1 MTVVCEVGLGMS
13 GRMGD
18 IFAWQGRVLG
28 VCRCFVAGASGRF
41 LAGGCRLNSSFRNV
55 ANKPACLLFSSN
67 IKKNIK
73 TSLFKVK

>member
-1 MTVVCEVGLGMS
+1 MGAKWGLACV
-13 GRMGD
+13 D
-18 IFAWQGRVLG
+18 EWAIFLAWQGRVLG

-55 ANKPACLLFSSN
+55 LNKPACLLFSSN

-73 TSLFKVK
+73 ISLLKVK